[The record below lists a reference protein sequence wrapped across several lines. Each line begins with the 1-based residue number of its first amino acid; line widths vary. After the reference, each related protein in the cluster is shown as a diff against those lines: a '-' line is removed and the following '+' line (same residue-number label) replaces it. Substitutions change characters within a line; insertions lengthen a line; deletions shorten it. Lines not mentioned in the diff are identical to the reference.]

1 MFGLNRHIIV
11 MSCLNFYHNA
21 SVQSKCCLRSI
32 VIMKHFEMHCVY
44 YAGLESVCFYFSQYE
59 CMDND
64 FKLNSSEMHYS
75 FWKKHIELSA
85 DLL

>member
-1 MFGLNRHIIV
+1 
-11 MSCLNFYHNA
+11 
-21 SVQSKCCLRSI
+21 
-32 VIMKHFEMHCVY
+32 MKHFEMHCVY